1 MARTDENVNVAGAS
15 APARETEGGDV
26 KVDIEVEGDDVP
38 KGTAA
43 PKGQDATSAKDA
55 AADVE
60 ATVIDDRSVAATNE
74 GGASGETG
82 ASNEADGDVG
92 ADEQARIDAAI
103 KAGEAAADADFK
115 AEADGLRAERDE
127 LAKKLAGVADEIEA
141 AKSEASASADKLA
154 RLQADWDNYRRR
166 TERERVTERER
177 ACEGLIKDLLPAID
191 DLERAVE
198 HASSTVEGDEVAR
211 QLVDGVSAVH
221 AKVVA
226 VLEKQGVEV
235 IDPAG
240 QPFDPQDHQAVGRVE
255 RPDVYDATVADVY
268 QKGYRLGGKV
278 VRPAMVTVTY
288 GGAKRPADDKP
299 DEGGS
304 NK

>member
-1 MARTDENVNVAGAS
+1 MARTDANENVAGA
-15 APARETEGGDV
+15 AVPTEKPEGGDV
-26 KVDIEVEGDDVP
+26 KVDIEVEGED
-38 KGTAA
+38 A
-43 PKGQDATSAKDA
+43 PKGRDDKTAAATEDA
-55 AADVE
+55 ATDVE
-60 ATVIDDRSVAATNE
+60 ATVIDDQSAASPE
-74 GGASGETG
+74 
-82 ASNEADGDVG
+82 D
-92 ADEQARIDAAI
+92 DEQARVEAAI

-115 AEADGLRAERDE
+115 SQADSLRAERDE

-141 AKSEASASADKLA
+141 AKSEATASADKLA
-154 RLQADWDNYRRR
+154 RLQADLDNYRRR
-166 TERERVTERER
+166 MERERVTERER

-198 HASSTVEGDEVAR
+198 HASTAAEGNEVAQ

-221 AKVVA
+221 AKVVS
-226 VLEKQGVEV
+226 VLGKQGVEV

-255 RPDVYDATVADVY
+255 KPDVFDSTVADVY